1 MISFKSTEEVIYL
14 TNGKEVVCF
23 QEKTTDTQTVFGT
36 KTVFTI
42 TVFHTPMA
50 ETIEA
55 VSSRIDQA
63 PRKYRMERA
72 AGILNHIESLVKT
85 LINARFQKQG

>member
-1 MISFKSTEEVIYL
+1 MRSFKSTEEVIYL
-14 TNGKEVVCF
+14 TDGKEVVCF
-23 QEKTTDTQTVFGT
+23 QERTTDTQTVFGT

-42 TVFHTPMA
+42 TVFHTPMP
-50 ETIEA
+50 ESIEA

-72 AGILNHIESLVKT
+72 AGMLNHIQSLVKT
-85 LINARFQKQG
+85 LIYARFEKQD